1 MILGV
6 ALFFFC
12 YRDPEVIQSCVFVI
26 YLSILRIL
34 LSFCKGL
41 NLSFSFSSRILT
53 KDGTISDLFFFANR
67 GHNFMSLLSE
77 ENSPSTIQHTVFREV
92 NPKTG
97 KALSRCHVRT
107 LRQFDYLRKNS
118 ETFKSCVIF
127 TSYKWLRH
135 HERNTC
141 FNRLGKY
148 LVLIGLHQLIFCEKK
163 SIKGLD
169 IPFKLIGSRWE
180 HVEYLCFETIY
191 MLDSD
196 YWLLRL
202 NQYELL
208 SCVGSDW
215 LVFK

>member
-1 MILGV
+1 
-6 ALFFFC
+6 
-12 YRDPEVIQSCVFVI
+12 
-26 YLSILRIL
+26 
-34 LSFCKGL
+34 
-41 NLSFSFSSRILT
+41 
-53 KDGTISDLFFFANR
+53 
-67 GHNFMSLLSE
+67 MSLLSE